1 MSATYTSAH
10 GNARSLI
17 HRARSGIEPASS
29 PLLVM
34 SITAEHNGNA
44 YTYVYSIVS
53 NSQIKSPCQ
62 PSESPPSCPI
72 SWSPSTLKAVSSRG
86 CSQFHKLCCCDVPPL
101 RPRLPYLSFRMRLFW
116 PVQTPSSLSLPLRSS
131 QSWGDRA
138 GAISSLQD
146 RSGQHCGAW
155 C

>member
-1 MSATYTSAH
+1 MLLILLKLVIVFIYMYICMYITMYIYFFFSFLFRAAPTAYGNSQARGWIGAATAGLQLQQLRIRAMSATYTSAH

-53 NSQIKSPCQ
+53 NSQIKSPC
-62 PSESPPSCPI
+62 
-72 SWSPSTLKAVSSRG
+72 
-86 CSQFHKLCCCDVPPL
+86 
-101 RPRLPYLSFRMRLFW
+101 
-116 PVQTPSSLSLPLRSS
+116 
-131 QSWGDRA
+131 
-138 GAISSLQD
+138 
-146 RSGQHCGAW
+146 
-155 C
+155 